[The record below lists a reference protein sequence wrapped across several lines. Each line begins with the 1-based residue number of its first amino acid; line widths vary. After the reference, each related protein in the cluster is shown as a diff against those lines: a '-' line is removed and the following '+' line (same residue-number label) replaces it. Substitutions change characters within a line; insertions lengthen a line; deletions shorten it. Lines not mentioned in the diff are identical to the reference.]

1 MRGEYNLAKRIWGII
16 LTRKKKKEY
25 EVGPTVGENGTSGE
39 DSIVGIQ

>member
-1 MRGEYNLAKRIWGII
+1 MGNHFDQE
-16 LTRKKKKEY
+16 KKKEY